1 MTADERP
8 LIRMNHKGEPAR
20 FHSHH
25 DTVNSEAVAVHQEGD
40 NKKENKKHKK
50 MREPAAERRN
60 MQGKNSPSM
69 IRAAPAP
76 THHCPV
82 GQYMAKD
89 SSQCAL
95 CFPRTLFI
103 DRNRVTD
110 LSQNAAVHQSC
121 PSAYIAN
128 PLTTKCILTNL
139 MKPDQRPVTLEDCR
153 IPAGSLDAQTIYKLS
168 VSFKQNGLLS

>member
-1 MTADERP
+1 
-8 LIRMNHKGEPAR
+8 
-20 FHSHH
+20 
-25 DTVNSEAVAVHQEGD
+25 
-40 NKKENKKHKK
+40 

-60 MQGKNSPSM
+60 LAGKPSM
-69 IRAAPAP
+69 ISAAPAP
-76 THHCPV
+76 AHHCPV

-103 DRNRVTD
+103 DRHRETD

-128 PLTTKCILTNL
+128 SLTTKCILTNL
-139 MKPDQRPVTLEDCR
+139 MNPEQRPVTLDDCK
-153 IPAGSLDAQTIYKLS
+153 IPANSLNAKTIYRLS